1 MKEFLSRLT
10 SRKFILAALT
20 TIAGI
25 LTLIFGKNETIEIVM
40 GGLATVLPPL
50 VYCLVEGAV
59 DKERA
64 KTIVTG
70 IQDTAKELGS
80 TEAVDTILEGV
91 EDMAES
97 ILDDESEAFG
107 DE

>member
-1 MKEFLSRLT
+1 MKSFIPKLT

-25 LTLIFGKNETIEIVM
+25 LTLIFGQNETIEIIFC
-40 GGLATVLPPL
+40 GLAAVLPPL
-50 VYCLVEGAV
+50 VYCLVEGSV

-64 KTIVTG
+64 KTVING
-70 IQDTAKELGS
+70 IQDTAKKLGS
-80 TEAVDTILEGV
+80 TEAVDTILYGV

-97 ILDDESEAFG
+97 ILDDESEASD

>member
-1 MKEFLSRLT
+1 
-10 SRKFILAALT
+10 
-20 TIAGI
+20 
-25 LTLIFGKNETIEIVM
+25 M

-70 IQDTAKELGS
+70 IQDTAKELGF

-97 ILDDESEAFG
+97 ILDDESEALG

>member
-10 SRKFILAALT
+10 SRKFILATLT

-50 VYCLVEGAV
+50 VYCLVEGSV

-64 KTIVTG
+64 KTVITG

-80 TEAVDTILEGV
+80 TEAVDTILKGV

-97 ILDDESEAFG
+97 ILDDESEASG